1 MEKELLNG
9 LGDTGTAFSEVAT
22 QLRIATL
29 NELDPK
35 DERYKAL
42 LDMDFDEFWSRNLE
56 IIASIEIESPGA
68 GEKIMQS
75 AEAGMNELIRQR
87 EEALP
92 EEIRAARR
100 EAFRRGLMR
109 GFGFNI

>member
-9 LGDTGTAFSEVAT
+9 LGDAATALSEVAT

-42 LDMDFDEFWSRNLE
+42 LDMDFDEFW
-56 IIASIEIESPGA
+56 
-68 GEKIMQS
+68 
-75 AEAGMNELIRQR
+75 
-87 EEALP
+87 
-92 EEIRAARR
+92 
-100 EAFRRGLMR
+100 
-109 GFGFNI
+109 